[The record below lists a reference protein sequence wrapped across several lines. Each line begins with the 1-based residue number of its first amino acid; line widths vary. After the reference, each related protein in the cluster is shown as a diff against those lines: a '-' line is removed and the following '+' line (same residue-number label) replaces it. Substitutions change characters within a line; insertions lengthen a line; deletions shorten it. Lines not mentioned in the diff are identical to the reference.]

1 MSEDDASGSDQSAF
15 SSPRN
20 HDHPTADVEDLM
32 EAGHQQSQEMPS
44 TVLPGSRED
53 DLDEAEKSQEMP
65 STLLP
70 GSREDDLDE
79 AEKKH
84 EEIQAKIQSKHDEI
98 QQDIKERGIKAIRS
112 FIFFS
117 DRSVAALFERVTD
130 RPHRYTVCSYS
141 LGRPGGRICWRNG
154 VNISRMKCTM
164 VTRSLVLVSKLSSSM
179 HA

>member
-44 TVLPGSRED
+44 T
-53 DLDEAEKSQEMP
+53 
-65 STLLP
+65 LLP

-84 EEIQAKIQSKHDEI
+84 EEIQPKIQSKHDEI

>member
-44 TVLPGSRED
+44 TG
-53 DLDEAEKSQEMP
+53 
-65 STLLP
+65 LP